1 MKTFKDCHR
10 CTRINTDE
18 FELKIGESYI
28 HYQPLCLCAGVYGE
42 PVESIASNYR
52 IDLQLF
58 AAEDEGRT
66 EEGSERR
73 RREEQDK
80 GNVPKSTELPAALVL
95 VASVI
100 ALYLLGNYIFVRTF
114 VLFKKYFQDFALRT
128 EFSTEEF
135 GILLKSAASDIASLL
150 LPILAVTF
158 LAAVVGNVVQV
169 GFMFSPGAV
178 GFNFNKIVPKFGKV
192 LPTKNTMYN
201 LIKSI
206 GKIIIIGW
214 VSYVIISMD
223 FLPILLT
230 GDMALKGAL
239 RLLAISSVK
248 IFLVIGIILF
258 ALSIYDYFYQKA
270 EFEDSIKMTPS
281 EAKQEMKESE
291 GDRSLLNRRRQMV
304 RDFVR
309 RGMLQRVPKADVII
323 VNPTHYSIAMV
334 YDPKIHT
341 APVVTAKGIDE
352 LALMIRRLA
361 KKHGIPIIEDR
372 IQARLLYDEVE
383 VDEEI
388 PSKFFRAVSIIIS
401 RLDKF
406 RRVA

>member
-1 MKTFKDCHR
+1 MSFLD
-10 CTRINTDE
+10 
-18 FELKIGESYI
+18 SI
-28 HYQPLCLCAGVYGE
+28 H
-42 PVESIASNYR
+42 SNQIDYDLSFYR

-73 RREEQDK
+73 RREERDK
-80 GNVPKSTELPAALVL
+80 GNVPKSNELPAALVL

-100 ALYLLGNYIFVRTF
+100 ALYLLGNYIFVRSL
-114 VLFKKYFQDFALRT
+114 VLFKKYFQDFAKRSD
-128 EFSTEEF
+128 FSTEEF
-135 GILLKSAASDIASLL
+135 GILLKSASADIASLL
-150 LPILAVTF
+150 FPILGITF
-158 LAAVVGNVVQV
+158 VAAIVGNVVQV
-169 GFMFSPGAV
+169 GFLFSPGAV

-192 LPTKNTMYN
+192 LPTKNTIYN

-206 GKIIIIGW
+206 GKVIIIGW

-230 GDMALKGAL
+230 GDMGLKSAL

-248 IFLVIGIILF
+248 IFLVVGVILF

-304 RDFVR
+304 RDFIR
-309 RGMLQRVPKADVII
+309 RGMLQRVPKADVVI
-323 VNPTHYSIAMV
+323 VNPTHYSVALV
-334 YDPKIHT
+334 YDAKVHS
-341 APVVTAKGIDE
+341 APMVTAKGIDE

-361 KKHGIPIIEDR
+361 KKHNVPIVEDR
-372 IQARLLYDEVE
+372 LQARLLYDEVD
-383 VDEEI
+383 VDQEI